1 MTTKEEWI
9 EKDLKYV
16 WHPDTQM
23 KQYEGADFKPI
34 LIERGEGIYL

>member
-1 MTTKEEWI
+1 MRTEKDNWI

-23 KQYEGADFKPI
+23 KQYEGNNYKPS
-34 LIERGEGIYL
+34 